1 MRQLPSK
8 ILIKGA
14 GDLASGTAH
23 RLWQAGFDVVMLELP
38 QPLVVRRSVSFASA
52 VYEGSVSIEGV
63 EARCCQ
69 GIEEADRI
77 DELLGKRIIP
87 VFIDPEGKLVQIYQ
101 PDVLVDAILAKRNTG
116 TSIGDAPLV
125 IGLGPGFTAGKD
137 VHAVIETQRGHDL
150 GRVIYNGSA
159 APNTGVPGDIA
170 GFALERVLRAPAAGV
185 FTTQKKIGDLVGE
198 GETVAT
204 VNDVPVKA
212 AISGVLRGL
221 LFPGLEVEPGTKI
234 GDIDPRGKEIAVHTI
249 SDKARSVAGGVLEA
263 ILHLSY
269 NR

>member
-8 ILIKGA
+8 VLIKGA

-23 RLWQAGFDVVMLELP
+23 RLWQAGFDIVMLELP

-52 VYEGSVSIEGV
+52 VYEGAASLEGV
-63 EARCCQ
+63 QARCCR

-77 DELLGKRIIP
+77 GGLLEKRVIP
-87 VFIDPEGKLVQIYQ
+87 VFIDPEGKLIHIYQ

-137 VHAVIETQRGHDL
+137 VHAVIETKRGHDL
-150 GRVIYNGSA
+150 GRVLYEGSA
-159 APNTGVPGDIA
+159 VPNTGVPGNIA
-170 GFALERVLRAPAAGV
+170 GFALERVFRAPAGGK
-185 FTTQKKIGDLVGE
+185 FTTSKKIGDLVKE
-198 GETVAT
+198 GETVAA

-212 AISGVLRGL
+212 AISGVIRGL
-221 LFPGLEVEPGTKI
+221 LYPGLEVKAGAKI
-234 GDIDPRGKEIAVHTI
+234 GDVDPRGEEIDVCTI
-249 SDKARSVAGGVLEA
+249 SDKARAVAGGVLEA
-263 ILHLSY
+263 ILHLSR
-269 NR
+269 N